1 MSLQEFLDAARATFG
16 PTVRRID
23 PARSNMH
30 PWVPMRFY
38 TPPKV
43 QRAAASKKRR

>member
-1 MSLQEFLDAARATFG
+1 MSLQEFLDAARVTFG

-23 PARSNMH
+23 PVRSNAH

-38 TPPKV
+38 TPPKI
-43 QRAAASKKRR
+43 QRATASRKRR